1 MAKIEID
8 LDPIVHITA
17 DAIGQP
23 GSRVFYLQAWA
34 EAENVP
40 VTIIVEKIQLQGL
53 ALGIEQ
59 MVSELARQKPELK
72 LPPIDYDPTKM
83 SIQPPVDPL
92 FRAGEIALGYDI
104 QRDRMIIQV
113 DELLAEDV
121 SEEEGRSFR
130 LWCTRAQARQLSHW
144 AEEVI
149 NRGRPIC
156 PQCGQPMEPEGHFCP
171 KKNGNK
177 KK

>member
-1 MAKIEID
+1 MPKQLLD
-8 LDPIVHITA
+8 LDPVQHITA

-34 EAENVP
+34 ESDYVP
-40 VTIIVEKIQLQGL
+40 VTIIIEKIQLHSL

-59 MVSELARQKPELK
+59 MVAELAKQKPELT
-72 LPPIDYDPTKM
+72 LPAIDFAADKM
-83 SIQPPVDPL
+83 RIHPPVDPL
-92 FRAGEIALGYDI
+92 FRAGEIGIGYDRE
-104 QRDRMIIQV
+104 RDRIILQ
-113 DELLAEDV
+113 V
-121 SEEEGRSFR
+121 SEIILDEDSPDETRSYRF
-130 LWCTRAQARQLSHW
+130 WCTRGQARQLSAW

-149 NRGRPIC
+149 ERGRPLC

-171 KKNGNK
+171 KKNGHK